1 MLKRLYNWT
10 LSWAHTPYGWQA
22 LLVVAF
28 IEASFFPIPPDV
40 LLVALAVALP
50 RKAFFYAW
58 VSSVGSVAGGVAG
71 YLIGLYFMDMI
82 GQIIIDTYG
91 LEARY
96 HYIQDL
102 YNRYDAWAVGIAGF
116 TPIPYKLFTITA
128 GAFRIDFTVFLI
140 ASAVSR
146 SARFFLEALILYR
159 YGDAIRE
166 FIDRY
171 FNIITVVIATVLM
184 IIVLLLKWL

>member
-22 LLVVAF
+22 LCVVAF
-28 IEASFFPIPPDV
+28 AEASFFPVPPDV

-50 RKAFFYAW
+50 RKAFFYAG
-58 VSSVGSVAGGVAG
+58 VSSVGSVAGGIAG
-71 YLIGLYFMDMI
+71 YLIGLYFMDAV
-82 GQIIIDTYG
+82 GELIIDAYG
-91 LEARY
+91 LEDSY
-96 HYIQDL
+96 HRIQEL
-102 YNRYDAWAVGIAGF
+102 YQRYDAWAVGIAGF

-128 GAFRIDFTVFLI
+128 GAFRIDFTVFVI

-146 SARFFLEALILYR
+146 SARFFLEAVILYR

-171 FNIITVVIATVLM
+171 FNLITVFITVIILAVV
-184 IIVLLLKWL
+184 IIYRWL

>member
-22 LLVVAF
+22 LFLVAF
-28 IEASFFPIPPDV
+28 AEASFFPIPPDV

-50 RKAFFYAW
+50 RRAFFYAGI
-58 VSSVGSVAGGVAG
+58 SSVGSVAGGVAG
-71 YLIGLYFMDMI
+71 YLIGLYFMDAI
-82 GQIIIDTYG
+82 GEIIIDTYG
-91 LEARY
+91 LEDRY
-96 HYIQDL
+96 HYIQEL

-146 SARFFLEALILYR
+146 AARFFLEAVILYR
-159 YGDAIRE
+159 YGDSIRE

-171 FNIITVVIATVLM
+171 FNLITVVITVV
-184 IIVLLLKWL
+184 IIVIILLFKWL